1 MHIISDYLVLFV
13 VFLSCSAL
21 CFYLPGWRLHQR
33 GQVRELL
40 ADRDC
45 IIERWAVP
53 RASQGVGQQ
62 SGEKDGYSMAKLA
75 S

>member
-1 MHIISDYLVLFV
+1 M
-13 VFLSCSAL
+13 
-21 CFYLPGWRLHQR
+21 
-33 GQVRELL
+33 RELL